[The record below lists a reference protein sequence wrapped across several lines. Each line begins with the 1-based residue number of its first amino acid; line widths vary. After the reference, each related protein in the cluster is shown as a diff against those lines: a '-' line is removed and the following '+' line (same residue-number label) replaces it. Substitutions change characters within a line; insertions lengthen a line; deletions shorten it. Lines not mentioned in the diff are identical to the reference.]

1 MPTRM
6 RHLEQRGNR
15 VRGQL
20 GAERRRPDGRR
31 EGRDGQAKQQTI
43 AVFDQDVLRPRA
55 FGRRPRGDP
64 KPLPEQRVAG
74 VPDGDFLLEV
84 SR

>member
-1 MPTRM
+1 MATRM

-15 VRGQL
+15 ARSQL
-20 GAERRRPDGRR
+20 GAERRRTDGRR
-31 EGRDGQAKQQTI
+31 KGHDGQTKQQTI

-64 KPLPEQRVAG
+64 KPPPEQRVAG
-74 VPDGDFLLEV
+74 VPDGDFLPEV
-84 SR
+84 SG

>member
-15 VRGQL
+15 ARGQL
-20 GAERRRPDGRR
+20 GAEQRRPDGRG
-31 EGRDGQAKQQTI
+31 EGRDGQTKPQAI

-55 FGRRPRGDP
+55 FGRRARGDP
-64 KPLPEQRVAG
+64 EPPPEQGVAR
-74 VPDGDFLLEV
+74 VPDSDFLPNI
-84 SR
+84 SA